1 VLLLLVLFS
10 PLTVYF
16 IHDHGS
22 LSQLASSGIN
32 LFPHNRPGQ
41 SITLPPHSTSPNS
54 NTPPP
59 HSTPPNSKLGN
70 ACGATKNPGG
80 TYTFS
85 RLHVANGKIVDQNN
99 CLVPLVGLNMGGL
112 FLGAAGHSDPS
123 VLSWYKQNIPMNV
136 VREAYNAYWWDT
148 DVYVPDEK
156 MHFRQWLETVVKWQE
171 QQGNYV
177 ILDNA
182 TQFHNPPCGDDG
194 MGYHVS
200 LCPSQNQAG
209 KNNPP
214 DPTESSSYQPT
225 ALAALGSLAQLYAND
240 PAVIFDVWN
249 EPSDSELKG
258 MPGRTYLQSMNDR
271 INTVR
276 QYDPNALIMVF
287 DHDLSYIESGK
298 FPNFT
303 QPNLIW
309 DTHTYSPNWDPGN
322 GMSIDVSFA
331 RSHGQAFIVGEWGG
345 MQGQPTPNTIIPF
358 IKANTLASTYFFAT
372 YLINGGEQHPKSL
385 NSVGQ
390 AVAAGYASIFQSS

>member
-1 VLLLLVLFS
+1 MNNLIQRSKNLLPKTRFSRRLGCLLLLLLVVVA
-10 PLTVYF
+10 PLAFYLIYNWGGFNTS
-16 IHDHGS
+16 GS
-22 LSQLASSGIN
+22 RTA
-32 LFPHNRPGQ
+32 
-41 SITLPPHSTSPNS
+41 TSPS
-54 NTPPP
+54 R
-59 HSTPPNSKLGN
+59 SRPNLGN
-70 ACGATKNPGG
+70 GCGIKQNQDG
-80 TYTFS
+80 TFTFS
-85 RLHVANGKIVDQNN
+85 WLHIANGTIMDENN
-99 CLVPLVGLNMGGL
+99 CVVHLLGLNMGGL
-112 FLGAAGHSDPS
+112 FLGAAGHADPS
-123 VLSWYKQNIPMNV
+123 VLSWYEQHIPMNV

-148 DVYVPDEK
+148 DVYVPNEK
-156 MHFRQWLETVVKWQE
+156 MHFRQWLQTVVKWQE

-209 KNNPP
+209 KNIPP

-225 ALAALGSLAQLYAND
+225 ALAALTSLAQIYAND

-249 EPSDSELKG
+249 EPSNSELKG
-258 MPGRTYLQSMNDR
+258 MPEKTYLQSMNAR

-276 QYDPNALIMVF
+276 QYDPNALVMVF

-309 DTHTYSPNWDPGN
+309 DTHIYSSNWNPGN
-322 GMSIDVSFA
+322 GTAINVTYA
-331 RSHGQAFIVGEWGG
+331 KNHGQAFIVGEWGG
-345 MQGQPTPNTIIPF
+345 MQAQPTPATIMPF
-358 IKANTLASTYFFAT
+358 IKANALASTYFFAT

-385 NSVGQ
+385 NSTGQ
-390 AVAAGYASIFQSS
+390 ALAQGYASILENP